1 MKKALMILGALVAL
15 AIIVAIPIGLYY
27 TGSSEQSN
35 LERWRDVVIVLFG
48 IFLVL
53 AALLT
58 AALIGALVWL
68 VLTVRGKIVPL
79 FDDKITPLIDDKI
92 NPLVDTVVDTATRA
106 KGTTEFVTETTAS
119 PIISFYGTI
128 AKARAMTKIVTG
140 KDRKPGPTLI
150 KRIRKD

>member
-1 MKKALMILGALVAL
+1 MKKALMILGAAVAL

-27 TGSSEQSN
+27 LGGSDQSS

-53 AALLT
+53 STLLF

-68 VLTVRGKIVPL
+68 VLSLRGKVIPL
-79 FDDKITPLIDDKI
+79 FDDKISPL
-92 NPLVDTVVDTATRA
+92 LDTLGETATRV
-106 KGTTEFVTETTAS
+106 KGTTEFMTEEAAS

-128 AKARAMTKIVTG
+128 AKARAMTRVVTG
-140 KDRKPGPTLI
+140 KDRKPGPSLFNRM
-150 KRIRKD
+150 KK

>member
-1 MKKALMILGALVAL
+1 MKKALMILGAVVAL

-27 TGSSEQSN
+27 LGGSDQSS

-53 AALLT
+53 STLLF

-68 VLTVRGKIVPL
+68 VLSLRGKVIPL
-79 FDDKITPLIDDKI
+79 FDDKISPL
-92 NPLVDTVVDTATRA
+92 LDTLGETATRV
-106 KGTTEFVTETTAS
+106 KGTTEFMTEEAAS

-128 AKARAMTKIVTG
+128 AKARAMTRVVTG
-140 KDRKPGPTLI
+140 KDRKPGPSLFNRM
-150 KRIRKD
+150 KK